1 MTIERKFNHMKKTLL
16 VLSLVIAVMSAS
28 AQDRIAIGLKTGFNS
43 TKIKLS
49 DLNSLPNG
57 DELKNEAKSGFL
69 FGAYGRIRLVGN
81 LSFQPEMYYAKKN
94 TKASGIKDGQTFNT
108 DVTYH
113 TWDIPL
119 LVNLR
124 LLDLKVASV
133 YGVAGPVASFN
144 AKSVTDW
151 PKYKGV
157 DNTNWTFQAGAGVEF
172 WRLTADVRYE
182 WGIKDI
188 SKAQVG
194 QKTDV
199 LTFAI
204 GYKLFGL

>member
-1 MTIERKFNHMKKTLL
+1 MTL
-16 VLSLVIAVMSAS
+16 SAS
-28 AQDRIAIGLKTGFNS
+28 AQDRLAIGLKTGFNT

-49 DLNSLPNG
+49 DIPDG
-57 DELKNEAKSGFL
+57 ADIKNEAKSGFL
-69 FGAYGRIRLVGN
+69 FGVYGRLRLVGN

-94 TKASGIKDGQTFNT
+94 TKANGTIGGEDFNT
-108 DVTYH
+108 DITYH

-119 LVNLR
+119 LLNVR

-144 AKSVTDW
+144 SKSVTDW
-151 PKYKGV
+151 PDYKGV

-188 SKAQVG
+188 SKAQIG

-199 LTFAI
+199 LTFAL
-204 GYKLFGL
+204 GFKLFGI